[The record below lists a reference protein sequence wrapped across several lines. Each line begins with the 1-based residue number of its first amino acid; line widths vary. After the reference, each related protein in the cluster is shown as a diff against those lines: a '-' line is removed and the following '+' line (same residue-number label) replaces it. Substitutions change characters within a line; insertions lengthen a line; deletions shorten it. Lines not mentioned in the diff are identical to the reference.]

1 MPFCCYNLLKYYS
14 LILGVPG
21 AVIIPKLQSCI
32 PIVVSGCCL
41 LASSRSG
48 GAHSSHS
55 RPSKSKGP
63 PSMQFWWLLS
73 SPAPRSC
80 AISAIWCWRWS
91 PRSSLPFAS
100 LTLFVLPLVVIVVL
114 FLTVENHCCVF
125 SFCVSLCAT
134 GVTCI
139 QSCLTESE
147 QQHCWPSAW
156 FGGGA
161 STELRFHLPA
171 AVVWLYALIHVGE
184 RGWQPCWDQ
193 NSKDCNAPTAVYR
206 HRQLWWHAAM
216 EQMDFFFEFSNLV

>member
-32 PIVVSGCCL
+32 PIVMSGCCS

-80 AISAIWCWRWS
+80 AISASWCWRWS

-134 GVTCI
+134 GVTVLSDRVGAAALLTLCLAWWRSFYWVEI
-139 QSCLTESE
+139 PTGCLSQPKAGDRRDESCCLE
-147 QQHCWPSAW
+147 QRRPGI
-156 FGGGA
+156 GGGRGPA
-161 STELRFHLPA
+161 RQSLLLLSGAAAHL
-171 AVVWLYALIHVGE
+171 LTC
-184 RGWQPCWDQ
+184 R
-193 NSKDCNAPTAVYR
+193 
-206 HRQLWWHAAM
+206 
-216 EQMDFFFEFSNLV
+216 